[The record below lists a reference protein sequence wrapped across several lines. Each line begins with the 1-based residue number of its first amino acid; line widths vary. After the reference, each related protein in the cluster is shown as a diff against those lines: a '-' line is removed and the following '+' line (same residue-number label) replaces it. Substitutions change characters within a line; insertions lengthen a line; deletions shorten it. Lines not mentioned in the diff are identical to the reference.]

1 MFVVV
6 FHTSTHGA
14 WGVLPLISFSI
25 WRLWYMHGL
34 SQVMSFFFF
43 SPSFYLSRQWTGK
56 KVIFVI
62 FPYLSQFC
70 YCALARNSGA
80 WLYLSISF
88 DLCRMDILSCMG
100 RCLFADFRR
109 QVFLSVRYVS
119 RLGPRVSDSIHPI
132 VRSPMFLFFFFFSFP
147 VSLFFIVLAFFE
159 IPKKR
164 S

>member
-1 MFVVV
+1 MGSSSFDIFFNMASLVHAWALSSHV
-6 FHTSTHGA
+6 F
-14 WGVLPLISFSI
+14 
-25 WRLWYMHGL
+25 
-34 SQVMSFFFF
+34 FFFF

-80 WLYLSISF
+80 WLYFSISF
-88 DLCRMDILSCMG
+88 DLCRTDILSCMG

-109 QVFLSVRYVS
+109 QVFLLVWYVS